1 MKKIEDELELLFT
14 ERKQIITS
22 LFTSINSQKTNTDY
36 YITNDIQYL
45 YKLQIEIN
53 KLKSIIDTE
62 HPF

>member
-45 YKLQIEIN
+45 YKLQIEIS
-53 KLKSIIDTE
+53 KLKSMIDTE